1 MAAVASV
8 QLESAAYLVCLTHAL
23 STEREEVMGLLL
35 GEIDEKKVSHISA
48 VIMLRRS
55 DKQADRVEI
64 SPEQLSAASIKA
76 EELALELQRPLRVLG
91 WYHSHPH
98 ITVWPS
104 HVDVRTQAMYQMMD
118 PGFIGVIFSV
128 FNEDKATK
136 QNKIQVTCFQSR
148 KIGLSDNQYER
159 IEIPLHIVPSTSIGQ
174 ACLESLVELPRI
186 FSQEEEE
193 AYQSLA
199 RKPNMDLI
207 TKLHNASVYSRSL
220 SVIMEVLMGPLMQI
234 LETRHER
241 NLLRIQELT
250 HRRKQLQNQIGE
262 NS

>member
-1 MAAVASV
+1 MAAVVSV

-35 GEIDEKKVSHISA
+35 GEIDEKKVAHISA

-76 EELALELQRPLRVLG
+76 EELAIELKQPLRVLG

-104 HVDVRTQAMYQMMD
+104 HVDVQTQAMYQMME
-118 PGFIGVIFSV
+118 PGFIGLIFSV
-128 FNEDKATK
+128 FNEDKNSK
-136 QNKIQVTCFQSR
+136 QNKIQTTCFQSR
-148 KIGLSDNQYER
+148 KSSLSENQFER
-159 IEIPLHIVPSTSIGQ
+159 IEIPLNIVPSGSIGQ
-174 ACLESLVELPRI
+174 ACLESLVDLPRI
-186 FSQEEEE
+186 ISQEEDE
-193 AYQSLA
+193 AYQGLA
-199 RKPNMDLI
+199 QNSDMDLI
-207 TKLHNASVYSRSL
+207 TKLHNASVYSCSL
-220 SVIMEVLMGPLMQI
+220 ALIMEVLMGPLMQT
-234 LETRHER
+234 LEARHER

-250 HRRKQLQNQIGE
+250 QKRRQLLNQIEAGT
-262 NS
+262 